1 MSTTTP
7 PRVLLA
13 DDHTLVL
20 EGFRRIVEQRCEVV
34 GAVEDGRAL
43 LEAAVRL
50 RPDIILLDISMP
62 LLNGVD
68 AGRQI
73 KKLLPDVKLIFVTMH
88 ADPAYVSEA
97 FKAGAS
103 AYLLKRSAARE
114 LDQAIEAVLK
124 GQYFVTS
131 LLTREIVTGLSSE
144 EGGMFS
150 QRQDL
155 TPRQR
160 EVLQHCRRADHQR
173 NRGTL
178 EHLSQNRGVPQGPNH
193 FPSQSAHDRRA
204 DQICARTRAHL
215 RLAPAF
221 SRFCVTRTVPRF
233 SPVPRT
239 LLRST

>member
-1 MSTTTP
+1 MSTTPP

-50 RPDIILLDISMP
+50 RPDLILLDISMP

-160 EVLQHCRRADHQR
+160 EVLQLIAEGRTIKEIAALLNISPKTVEFHKAQIIF
-173 NRGTL
+173 
-178 EHLSQNRGVPQGPNH
+178 HLNLRTTAELTKYALAHGLT
-193 FPSQSAHDRRA
+193 SA
-204 DQICARTRAHL
+204 
-215 RLAPAF
+215 
-221 SRFCVTRTVPRF
+221 
-233 SPVPRT
+233 
-239 LLRST
+239 

>member
-1 MSTTTP
+1 MSTTPP

-150 QRQDL
+150 QRQEL

-160 EVLQHCRRADHQR
+160 EVLQLIAEGRTIKVIAALLNISPKTVEFHKAQIIF
-173 NRGTL
+173 
-178 EHLSQNRGVPQGPNH
+178 HLNLRTTAELTKYALAHGLT
-193 FPSQSAHDRRA
+193 SA
-204 DQICARTRAHL
+204 
-215 RLAPAF
+215 
-221 SRFCVTRTVPRF
+221 
-233 SPVPRT
+233 
-239 LLRST
+239 

>member
-1 MSTTTP
+1 MSTTPP

-50 RPDIILLDISMP
+50 RPDLILLDISMP

-68 AGRQI
+68 AGRQL
-73 KKLLPDVKLIFVTMH
+73 KKLVPDAKLIFVTMH

-144 EGGMFS
+144 EGGLFS
-150 QRQDL
+150 HRQEL

-160 EVLQHCRRADHQR
+160 EVLQLIAEGRTIKEIAALLNISPKTVEFHKAQIIF
-173 NRGTL
+173 
-178 EHLSQNRGVPQGPNH
+178 HLNLRTTAELTKYALAHGLT
-193 FPSQSAHDRRA
+193 SA
-204 DQICARTRAHL
+204 
-215 RLAPAF
+215 
-221 SRFCVTRTVPRF
+221 
-233 SPVPRT
+233 
-239 LLRST
+239 

>member
-1 MSTTTP
+1 MTMM

-34 GAVEDGRAL
+34 GTVEDGRAL
-43 LEAAVRL
+43 LEAAARL
-50 RPDIILLDISMP
+50 RPDLILLDISMP
-62 LLNGVD
+62 LLNGID
-68 AGRQI
+68 AARQV
-73 KKLLPDVKLIFVTMH
+73 KKLIPDVKLVFVTMH

-114 LDQAIEAVLK
+114 LDHAIDSVLK

-131 LLTREIVTGLSSE
+131 LLTRDLVISLA
-144 EGGMFS
+144 EGHTNQFV

-160 EVLQHCRRADHQR
+160 EVLQLVAEGRTIKEIAALLNISPKTVEFHKAQIMF
-173 NRGTL
+173 
-178 EHLSQNRGVPQGPNH
+178 HLNLHTTAELTKYALAHGLT
-193 FPSQSAHDRRA
+193 SA
-204 DQICARTRAHL
+204 
-215 RLAPAF
+215 
-221 SRFCVTRTVPRF
+221 
-233 SPVPRT
+233 
-239 LLRST
+239 